1 MDEHERKA
9 RAKAQDEFRNV
20 WEVIG
25 WETILHRALENKWF
39 SGAEKTEFESVWASD
54 FEELVKLNSIS
65 GAFQ

>member
-20 WEVIG
+20 WEVLG

-39 SGAEKTEFESVWASD
+39 SGAEKTEFESVWFSD